1 MAVITGEAEVEEE
14 EEEDAREREA
24 CSLARM
30 SAEAAEALLAVL
42 EEGARGSAALRV
54 VHCVRVA
61 AGA

>member
-1 MAVITGEAEVEEE
+1 MAVITGEAEVE

-30 SAEAAEALLAVL
+30 SAEAAEALLALL
-42 EEGARGSAALRV
+42 EEGARDSAALRV

-61 AGA
+61 GSA